1 MRLIDASGNYTINAS
16 DNTDHSLCFSGG
28 IISVMDERG
37 HCVCE
42 FDAEDAPTVD
52 AVVLPCEP
60 GTTVYIL
67 HNNTDA
73 CLDCPH
79 HVVYFNDEDCTHPD
93 YAVYYPT
100 IQDSPV
106 CDKQFWEVV
115 DHTATE
121 LFLFNHR
128 ERFGKTVFLTRE
140 EAEAAIAKMKGLEV
154 GA

>member
-1 MRLIDASGNYTINAS
+1 MKMLIDTEKAWKTAQRIYS
-16 DNTDHSLCFSGG
+16 DPVLLHAIKNVLDST
-28 IISVMDERG
+28 
-37 HCVCE
+37 
-42 FDAEDAPTVD
+42 PTVD
-52 AVVLPCEP
+52 AVVLPCKP

-73 CLDCPH
+73 CLDCAN

-106 CDKQFWEVV
+106 CDKQFWEVI

-140 EAEAAIAKMKGLEV
+140 EAEAAIAEMKG
-154 GA
+154 GAENA